1 MTENELKKTIA
12 IYKKTLE
19 VTADNGETCFRELD
33 KNTLLFL
40 EELEQYRAIG
50 TVEEIQ
56 QKLAELD
63 RWHTSEVNQLAEEYN
78 NESVKGDLISRSALI
93 EVIVREAGKCMKD
106 GFLSLTNAE
115 ETGLCDIIRNQPTAC
130 NDGWIPCSERLPEE
144 NQNVI
149 ACFISGSVCILDFY
163 NGFFH
168 GMYDYSTKVII
179 AWQPLPPAFKPKG

>member
-78 NESVKGDLISRSALI
+78 NDFCEWRRIRINTYIAPTCVD
-93 EVIVREAGKCMKD
+93 GKYFEYEDMKICPYC
-106 GFLSLTNAE
+106 GKK
-115 ETGLCDIIRNQPTAC
+115 I
-130 NDGWIPCSERLPEE
+130 
-144 NQNVI
+144 
-149 ACFISGSVCILDFY
+149 
-163 NGFFH
+163 
-168 GMYDYSTKVII
+168 KVVE
-179 AWQPLPPAFKPKG
+179 